1 MSKDTNEEVYRILQ
15 SQEELQK
22 INGEDLIKEAILS
35 LPSKE
40 DEEEEMDRRK
50 ISQYL
55 NNVKEKAL
63 SDFVFSIRN
72 KKIQEIKE
80 ELNNQLEKYNK
91 NMYALITKSKI
102 ELEESEK
109 KNKILIEEKMFTKSN
124 NRFTKL
130 YKRII
135 STNKRLRNI
144 ISNITK

>member
-80 ELNNQLEKYNK
+80 ELNNQMEKYNK

-109 KNKILIEEKMFTKSN
+109 KK
-124 NRFTKL
+124 
-130 YKRII
+130 
-135 STNKRLRNI
+135 
-144 ISNITK
+144 